1 MIRIALDGPS
11 GAGKSTLAKAIA
23 KRLSIVYLD
32 TGALYRT
39 VGHFVKEKETD
50 PHDAEAVIALLPS
63 LSVDV
68 RIENN
73 AQHVYLNGKDVKDAI
88 RTPEMSM
95 YASAV
100 SAIPAVR
107 AFLLET
113 QRAFARTNSVIMD
126 GRDIGTVIIPDADV
140 KIFLT
145 ASDEIRAR
153 RRLAELREKG
163 VETTYAETLADI
175 RRRDHN
181 DASRETAPAL
191 PAKDAI
197 IFDNSFID
205 MEETVTEAI
214 RIISARK
221 GCDQ

>member
-39 VGHFVKEKETD
+39 VGLFVKEKGTD